1 MAHELAVKKSEAN
14 DTETGDEG
22 ISESRISFL
31 RGLDTVNLSKIQLIS
46 SCHIPH

>member
-1 MAHELAVKKSEAN
+1 MAHELAVKTSEAN

-31 RGLDTVNLSKIQLIS
+31 RVDTVNLSKIQLIS